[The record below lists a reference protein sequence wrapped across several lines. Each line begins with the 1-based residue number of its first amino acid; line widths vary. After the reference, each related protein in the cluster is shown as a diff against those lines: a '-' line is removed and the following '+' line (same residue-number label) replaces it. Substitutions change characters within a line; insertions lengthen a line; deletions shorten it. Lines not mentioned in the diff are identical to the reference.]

1 MHDIVSNGNYIDVM
15 RWVGNRENGLREE
28 KTNSDRGQGILFYQE
43 TPPDTM
49 DRRLIK
55 HSSLFFI
62 ILAVI
67 V

>member
-43 TPPDTM
+43 PPPDTM
-49 DRRLIK
+49 DRRLII

-62 ILAVI
+62 IEAVI

>member
-28 KTNSDRGQGILFYQE
+28 KANSDRRQGILFYQE

-49 DRRLIK
+49 DRRLII
-55 HSSLFFI
+55 HLSLFFI
-62 ILAVI
+62 IEAVI

>member
-28 KTNSDRGQGILFYQE
+28 KANSDRGQGILFYQE

-49 DRRLIK
+49 DRRLII
-55 HSSLFFI
+55 HLSLFFI
-62 ILAVI
+62 IETVI

>member
-1 MHDIVSNGNYIDVM
+1 M

-28 KTNSDRGQGILFYQE
+28 KANSDRGQGILFYQE

-49 DRRLIK
+49 DRRLII
-55 HSSLFFI
+55 HLSLFFI
-62 ILAVI
+62 IEAVI

>member
-15 RWVGNRENGLREE
+15 RWVGNREEGLREE
-28 KTNSDRGQGILFYQE
+28 KANSDRGQGILFYQE

-49 DRRLIK
+49 DRRLII
-55 HSSLFFI
+55 HLSLFFI
-62 ILAVI
+62 IEAVI

>member
-28 KTNSDRGQGILFYQE
+28 KANSDRGQGILFYQE

-49 DRRLIK
+49 DRCLII
-55 HSSLFFI
+55 HLSLFFI
-62 ILAVI
+62 IEAVI

>member
-15 RWVGNRENGLREE
+15 RWVGNREDGLREE
-28 KTNSDRGQGILFYQE
+28 KANSDRGQGILFYQE

-49 DRRLIK
+49 DRRLII
-55 HSSLFFI
+55 HLSLFFI
-62 ILAVI
+62 IEAVI

>member
-28 KTNSDRGQGILFYQE
+28 KANSDRGQGILFYQE
-43 TPPDTM
+43 TPPDTT